1 MRNGIRS
8 GNAAVRTHWA
18 RAALAVIF
26 LALSPL
32 LSGCATTGVGAPSAP
47 EQRLTP
53 GLVQRD
59 VRAGMAA
66 SDVAAAL
73 GSPNIVT
80 RDADGRDV
88 WVYDRISSDVVETR
102 LSAWVAGAGPV
113 GAGAMA
119 GGGSGSE
126 RRTVTVQRTL
136 TVVVRFDEAA
146 RVANV
151 RFHASRF

>member
-1 MRNGIRS
+1 MRKGSWFENASVRARS
-8 GNAAVRTHWA
+8 V
-18 RAALAVIF
+18 RAALAVISVG
-26 LALSPL
+26 LSPL
-32 LSGCATTGVGAPSAP
+32 LSGCATTGVGAPSTP

-113 GAGAMA
+113 GAGALA

-146 RVANV
+146 RVADV